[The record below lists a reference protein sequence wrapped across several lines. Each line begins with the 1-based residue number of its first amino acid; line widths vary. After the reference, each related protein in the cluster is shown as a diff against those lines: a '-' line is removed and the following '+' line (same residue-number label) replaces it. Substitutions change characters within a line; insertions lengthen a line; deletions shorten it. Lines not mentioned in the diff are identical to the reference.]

1 MKFATVN
8 DYLEAYKDDPYNHG
22 ILPIPLIAEY
32 LDRSAPA
39 VTAMLKAG
47 SLNEITIGKNRFV
60 QTASV
65 LEKDD
70 AEAKDVAAVRQYL
83 MNMIAKGETA
93 TFYEPIME
101 RIGLVTTTPAHRTKI
116 GAILDRISKDS
127 HDEEGV
133 VLSVLVHRKTAGKT
147 RPGPGFWG
155 MVQAEG
161 LFDPE
166 TQDKDDFV
174 REHTKLVFKKYA
186 GRK

>member
-1 MKFATVN
+1 MQFDTVN
-8 DYLEAYKDDPYNHG
+8 DYLEAYRDDPYNHG
-22 ILPIPLIAEY
+22 VLPIPLVAEY

-47 SLNEITIGKNRFV
+47 SLTEISIGKNRFV

-70 AEAKDVAAVRQYL
+70 TEAKDIATVRGYL
-83 MNMIAKGETA
+83 MNMIARGETA

-101 RIGLVTTTPAHRTKI
+101 IIGLTTTTPAHRTKI

-127 HDEEGV
+127 HEEKGV
-133 VLSVLVHRKTAGKT
+133 VLSVLVHRKTAGTT

-155 MVQAEG
+155 MVESEG
-161 LFDPE
+161 LYDPE
-166 TQDKDDFV
+166 KQDKDDFI
-174 REHTKLVFKKYA
+174 REHTKLVMKEYGKK
-186 GRK
+186 